1 MFFGGRVMLDLD
13 KMIDEMKRIN
23 AGFQQVTFKK
33 KDYSI
38 TIIIEEMEEEDE

>member
-1 MFFGGRVMLDLD
+1 MYEKMLDLD
-13 KMIDEMKRIN
+13 KMIENMKKIN

-38 TIIIEEMEEEDE
+38 TIIIEEVEDENEND